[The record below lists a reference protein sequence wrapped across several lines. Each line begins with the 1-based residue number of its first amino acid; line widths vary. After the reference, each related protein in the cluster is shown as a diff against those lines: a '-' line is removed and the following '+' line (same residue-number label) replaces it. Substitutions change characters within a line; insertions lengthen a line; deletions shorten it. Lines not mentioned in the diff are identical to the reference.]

1 MQTFADRLKRAL
13 EMREKTQGDLVKA
26 TNISQSSISDYLN
39 GKYKP
44 NQLKTYLIANY
55 LNVSYEWLL
64 GFDDNIEAKSVR
76 DLSIIDIGEIVKI
89 PVYGRIPA
97 GIPIEAVEDIID
109 YAEIS
114 KDLCKE
120 DRQLIALRVRGDSML
135 PDYKDNDTVI
145 IEKRPDCESGQDCAV
160 YINGF
165 DATLKRVVKQ
175 ENGLLLQALNPA
187 YETKFYP
194 YNGEE
199 SVTILGVVVQL
210 IRKLY

>member
-1 MQTFADRLKRAL
+1 MQTFADRLRQAL
-13 EMREKTQGDLVKA
+13 TMRDKTQGDLVKA

-64 GFDDNIEAKSVR
+64 GFDDNIEAKSIR
-76 DLSIIDIGEIVKI
+76 DLRIIDIGEIVKI

-97 GIPIEAVEDIID
+97 GIPIEAIEDIID

-114 KDLCKE
+114 RDLYKE
-120 DRQLIALRVRGDSML
+120 DRQLIALRISGDSML

-145 IEKRPDCESGQDCAV
+145 IDKRPDCENGQDCAV

-194 YNGEE
+194 YNGTE
-199 SVTILGVVVQL
+199 SACILGVVVQL
-210 IRKLY
+210 IRKFN

>member
-1 MQTFADRLKRAL
+1 MQTFADRLKQAL
-13 EMREKTQGDLVKA
+13 TMRDKTQGDLVKA

-39 GKYKP
+39 GKYRP

-64 GFDDNIEAKSVR
+64 GFDNNIEAKSTR
-76 DLSIIDIGEIVKI
+76 DLRIIDIGEIVKI

-97 GIPIEAVEDIID
+97 GIPIQAIEDIID

-114 KDLCKE
+114 RDLYKE
-120 DRQLIALRVRGDSML
+120 DRQLIALRISGDSML

-145 IEKRPDCESGQDCAV
+145 IEKRPDCENGQDCAV

-194 YNGEE
+194 YNGTE
-199 SVTILGVVVQL
+199 SVNILGVVVQL
-210 IRKLY
+210 IRKFN